1 MGKNPI
7 NGMVIGACGVVL
19 VGFLMATQPEMP
31 SPGYAALTYVLL
43 ASAVLVFI
51 GSLATYLKG
60 KK

>member
-19 VGFLMATQPEMP
+19 VGFLMVTQPEMP
-31 SPGYAALTYVLL
+31 SPGYAALIYVLL
-43 ASAVLVFI
+43 ASGVLTFI
-51 GSLATYLKG
+51 GSLVTYLKG